1 MEKKTR
7 CEENQNDDDVISRVN
22 RRDSRWPASRS
33 RGTRHR
39 TRSDAVYRPTAP
51 VDGAAVRV
59 DVVTRVRGL
68 HAEEVAEAVGH
79 AGLRG
84 GGAAVRGVRAS
95 VAARGLQCARRV
107 SVALGTRGRR
117 RTYVNVRRLV
127 ARDALV
133 ARVGARRGVRAAVAV
148 ALGRG
153 RVVGTVAVRAGGRVV
168 PVPGA
173 VVAAAAV
180 SARVV
185 VRAAGGVELLGGVGV
200 AGAGLVLRR
209 CRVLGVAILVDLGLE
224 LGLGLGV

>member
-95 VAARGLQCARRV
+95 VAARG
-107 SVALGTRGRR
+107 
-117 RTYVNVRRLV
+117 VNVRRLV